1 MLMKP
6 TKSSGRKTCKT
17 ALNRTQLHLRKERWP
32 RWLNREH
39 DNTRGSL
46 YLLVFV
52 YLLYTFLLTD
62 FPLLS
67 CSKQCCQRWQ
77 PHKAQYTIHSC
88 TPGSQ
93 VALEF
98 DGGLFLC
105 FFFFCRFQSF
115 ETLNRDFLAATYR
128 RKQTKYVDHFIIYL
142 KIVLILI
149 SHSKKKIRAL
159 IWIKFTIKRTWKC
172 RPQIWRERRSRHAW
186 LWRLTLYLSYQSCFC
201 EVKLRLDWKHTEGEV
216 QLMTWKSVKVVWKEK
231 NSVLGGPWRLPRIL
245 GKKRKRKGNN
255 NEFFKS
261 TTLKCNSAEG
271 GKSGGGAP
279 PFKKWWLSKQSS
291 GGGALLEL
299 SMALNLWSLIV

>member
-1 MLMKP
+1 MLESNAASIAARLSTPDRPFLALIGKNYRAINFGWRNETKRVVAFCVAECVCNYGGSVWHLRNNKP
-6 TKSSGRKTCKT
+6 SLWNHQKTMRSQRFFLVCRFKSSGRKTCKT
-17 ALNRTQLHLRKERWP
+17 ALNRTQLHFRKERWP
-32 RWLNREH
+32 RWLNRREH

-105 FFFFCRFQSF
+105 FFCRFQSF
-115 ETLNRDFLAATYR
+115 ETLNRDFLAATHR

-149 SHSKKKIRAL
+149 WHSKKKIRAL
-159 IWIKFTIKRTWKC
+159 IWIKFTIKRKWKC

-186 LWRLTLYLSYQSCFC
+186 L
-201 EVKLRLDWKHTEGEV
+201 
-216 QLMTWKSVKVVWKEK
+216 
-231 NSVLGGPWRLPRIL
+231 
-245 GKKRKRKGNN
+245 
-255 NEFFKS
+255 
-261 TTLKCNSAEG
+261 
-271 GKSGGGAP
+271 
-279 PFKKWWLSKQSS
+279 
-291 GGGALLEL
+291 
-299 SMALNLWSLIV
+299 

>member
-1 MLMKP
+1 MQDCFESYTAASQKRAVTSLTQPWARQHQGFFIFVSFCVFTLHFSSYRLSLTFLQQTMLSEM
-6 TKSSGRKTCKT
+6 T
-17 ALNRTQLHLRKERWP
+17 AAQSTIHNTQLH
-32 RWLNREH
+32 
-39 DNTRGSL
+39 T
-46 YLLVFV
+46 
-52 YLLYTFLLTD
+52 
-62 FPLLS
+62 
-67 CSKQCCQRWQ
+67 WQ
-77 PHKAQYTIHSC
+77 PSC
-88 TPGSQ
+88 FGIWRRT
-93 VALEF
+93 F
-98 DGGLFLC
+98 

-128 RKQTKYVDHFIIYL
+128 RKQTKYVDHFMIYL